1 MLAKESLR
9 SGWMMSSRGFVSSV
23 DVYVYVYVY
32 VDAYVDA
39 YDVDVHVFPL
49 TGKVQHG
56 AENGAIVI

>member
-9 SGWMMSSRGFVSSV
+9 SGWMMSSRGSVSIV
-23 DVYVYVYVY
+23 DVYVYVY
-32 VDAYVDA
+32 VDAY
-39 YDVDVHVFPL
+39 DVDVDVFPL